1 MCSLLDVPCH
11 ITTTVAGWWAA
22 IPLDWL
28 FWGVFGAG
36 LVLGAI
42 LGKWGVAALIGALA
56 LFAAFS
62 ARPNVKDPIE
72 HLPDNHPDAQG
83 PFQFGVNKVRRK
95 PIGKDI
101 SPGKERKRGE
111 TAADRWEARE

>member
-1 MCSLLDVPCH
+1 MGCSLFDVACH
-11 ITTTVAGWWAA
+11 VTTTVAGWWAA

-62 ARPNVKDPIE
+62 ARTPERSQAEADGNNAK
-72 HLPDNHPDAQG
+72 PDSVSVLFPSKAK
-83 PFQFGVNKVRRK
+83 PKVRLH
-95 PIGKDI
+95 GKRVYDPDTDTWKD
-101 SPGKERKRGE
+101 S
-111 TAADRWEARE
+111 